1 MNVKFM
7 NFIGFTRR
15 NMKIYL
21 NPSSNPT
28 ESTTNW
34 GRMKFFFIFE
44 RFALWLSKTF
54 YDIILNSKTVILSKI
69 FFQSWIFEFSIFEI
83 FELRIFWNWIWS
95 YLSIHETQQLQQ
107 VVPRPLSTF
116 SMYYL
121 YLKCPLGSYL
131 SNAPR
136 IMSIRHIQMK
146 RRQIKKKLQKIIQE
160 FCFICEVMKAE
171 GLD

>member
-1 MNVKFM
+1 MFCLVRATPWMWNSWISSVLQGEIWKFTSILPQILQKVPQIEEGW
-7 NFIGFTRR
+7 F
-15 NMKIYL
+15 
-21 NPSSNPT
+21 
-28 ESTTNW
+28 
-34 GRMKFFFIFE
+34 FFFIFE
-44 RFALWLSKTF
+44 RFALWLPKTF
-54 YDIILNSKTVILSKI
+54 YDIILNSKTAILSKI

-83 FELRIFWNWIWS
+83 FELGIFWNWIWS

-136 IMSIRHIQMK
+136 IMSIRHVQMK
-146 RRQIKKKLQKIIQE
+146 RRQIKKKLPSWVT
-160 FCFICEVMKAE
+160 F
-171 GLD
+171 